1 MDGRTHARFFMCV
14 ENPLTVHDRA
24 SISWGMISLSAQD
37 ALELPVDE
45 LALHVLQDFVE
56 SNEWNSYNY
65 SLRYSRDEAYRNN
78 GAAVQAMAEAVQWL
92 LSHGMLATKPGDSN
106 PQSVFVTRR
115 GHEAIKQ
122 GIATVRSVNRLQ
134 GSLHPLIETKARRQ
148 FLLGEYENAIFVSM
162 KAVEVRV
169 RQLAG
174 FGDDMFGTDLM
185 TKAFRQGGPL
195 ADLTAPPGEIV
206 GTMMLFQ
213 GAYAVLRNPSG
224 HREVSFDDV
233 TEASEAVMTAS
244 LLMRMLDKIERRL
257 GT

>member
-1 MDGRTHARFFMCV
+1 MIA
-14 ENPLTVHDRA
+14 LTPEA
-24 SISWGMISLSAQD
+24 

-45 LALHVLQDFVE
+45 LALHVLEDISR

-65 SLRYSRDEAYRNN
+65 CLRYTTDEAYRGN
-78 GAAVQAMAEAVQWL
+78 GESVRAIAEAVQWL
-92 LSHGMLATKPGDSN
+92 LAHGMLATKPGDSN
-106 PQSVFVTRR
+106 SQSIFVTRR
-115 GHEAIKQ
+115 GCKAISE
-122 GIATVRSVNRLQ
+122 GIETIRAVNRLQ
-134 GSLHPLIETKARRQ
+134 DNLHPVIEAKARRQ

-174 FGDDMFGTDLM
+174 FGDEVIGSDLM
-185 TKAFRQGGPL
+185 IKAFKAGGPL
-195 ADLTAPPGEIV
+195 ADPTAPSGEV
-206 GTMMLFQ
+206 EGTMMLFR

-257 GT
+257 NP

>member
-1 MDGRTHARFFMCV
+1 
-14 ENPLTVHDRA
+14 
-24 SISWGMISLSAQD
+24 MISLTAQA

-45 LALHVLQDFVE
+45 LALHVLEDMVQ
-56 SNEWNSYNY
+56 SNMWNSYNY
-65 SLRYSRDEAYRNN
+65 SLQYNSDASYSGQ
-78 GAAVQAMAEAVQWL
+78 GAKAIAEAVQWL
-92 LSHGMLATKPGDSN
+92 SAQGMLASEPGNS
-106 PQSVFVTRR
+106 SAHAIFVTRR

-122 GIATVRSVNRLQ
+122 GISTVRSVNRLQ
-134 GSLHPLIETKARRQ
+134 GDLHPLIEAKARRQ

-162 KAVEVRV
+162 KAIEVRV

-174 FGDDMFGTDLM
+174 FGDEVIGSDLM
-185 TKAFRQGGPL
+185 IKAFKPGGPL
-195 ADLTAPPGEIV
+195 ADPATPSGEV
-206 GTMMLFQ
+206 DGTMMLFR

-233 TEASEAVMTAS
+233 TEAAEAVMTAS

>member
-1 MDGRTHARFFMCV
+1 MIA
-14 ENPLTVHDRA
+14 LTPEA
-24 SISWGMISLSAQD
+24 
-37 ALELPVDE
+37 ALELPIDE
-45 LALHVLQDFVE
+45 LALHVLEDMVR
-56 SNEWNSYNY
+56 SNTWNSYNY
-65 SLRYSRDEAYRNN
+65 SLQYNSDASYKGQ
-78 GAAVQAMAEAVQWL
+78 GAKAVAEAVQWL
-92 LSHGMLATKPGDSN
+92 LAQSMLASEPGNTS
-106 PQSVFVTRR
+106 PHAIFVTRR

-134 GSLHPLIETKARRQ
+134 GNLHPLIEAKARRQ

-174 FGDDMFGTDLM
+174 FGDELIGVDLM
-185 TKAFRQGGPL
+185 IKAFKSGGPL
-195 ADLTAPPGEIV
+195 ADPAAPAGEV
-206 GTMMLFQ
+206 EGTMMFFR

-257 GT
+257 GQ

>member
-1 MDGRTHARFFMCV
+1 MIA
-14 ENPLTVHDRA
+14 LTPEA
-24 SISWGMISLSAQD
+24 
-37 ALELPVDE
+37 ALELPIDE
-45 LALHVLQDFVE
+45 LALHVLEDMVR
-56 SNEWNSYNY
+56 SNTWNSYNY
-65 SLRYSRDEAYRNN
+65 SLQYNSDASYKGQ
-78 GAAVQAMAEAVQWL
+78 GAKAVAEAVQWL
-92 LSHGMLATKPGDSN
+92 LAQSMLASEPGNTS
-106 PQSVFVTRR
+106 PHAIFVTRR

-134 GSLHPLIETKARRQ
+134 GNLHPLIEAKARRQ

-174 FGDDMFGTDLM
+174 FGDELIGVDLM
-185 TKAFRQGGPL
+185 IKAFKSGGPL
-195 ADLTAPPGEIV
+195 ADPSAPAGEV
-206 GTMMLFQ
+206 EGTMMFFR

-257 GT
+257 GQ

>member
-1 MDGRTHARFFMCV
+1 
-14 ENPLTVHDRA
+14 
-24 SISWGMISLSAQD
+24 MIALSPQD
-37 ALELPVDE
+37 VLELPVDE
-45 LALHVLQDFVE
+45 LALHVLEDMVRT
-56 SNEWNSYNY
+56 NAWNSYNY
-65 SLRYSRDEAYRNN
+65 CLIYTTDEKYRAM
-78 GAAVQAMAEAVQWL
+78 GTHPARAVAEAVQWL
-92 LSHGMLATKPGDSN
+92 LSHGMLASKPGDSN

-115 GHEAIKQ
+115 GHQAVEQ
-122 GIATVRSVNRLQ
+122 GIETVRSVNRLQ
-134 GSLHPLIETKARRQ
+134 DNLHPLIEAKARRQ
-148 FLLGEYENAIFVSM
+148 FLIGEYENAIFVSM
-162 KAVEVRV
+162 KAVEIRV

-195 ADLTAPPGEIV
+195 ADPAALAGEVV

-257 GT
+257 NL

>member
-1 MDGRTHARFFMCV
+1 MIA
-14 ENPLTVHDRA
+14 LTPEA
-24 SISWGMISLSAQD
+24 

-45 LALHVLQDFVE
+45 LALHVLEDIVR
-56 SNEWNSYNY
+56 SNAWNSYNY
-65 SLRYSRDEAYRNN
+65 CLSYTRDEAYRAT
-78 GAAVQAMAEAVQWL
+78 GGRAAQAISEAVQWL
-92 LSHGMLATKPGDSN
+92 WSHGMLAGKPGESN
-106 PQSVFVTRR
+106 PQSMFVTRR
-115 GHEAIKQ
+115 GHDAIKQ
-122 GIATVRSVNRLQ
+122 GIETVRAVNRLQ
-134 GSLHPLIETKARRQ
+134 DNLHPVIEAKARRQ

-174 FGDDMFGTDLM
+174 FGDEVIGSDLM
-185 TKAFRQGGPL
+185 IKAFKAGGPL
-195 ADLTAPPGEIV
+195 ADPAAPSSEV
-206 GTMMLFQ
+206 EGTMMLFR

-257 GT
+257 GQ

>member
-1 MDGRTHARFFMCV
+1 
-14 ENPLTVHDRA
+14 
-24 SISWGMISLSAQD
+24 MIDIAAQD

-45 LALHVLQDFVE
+45 LALHVLEDIVR
-56 SNEWNSYNY
+56 SNTWNSYNY
-65 SLRYSRDEAYRNN
+65 CLSYTRDENYRAP
-78 GAAVQAMAEAVQWL
+78 GAANAVAEAVQWL
-92 LSHGMLATKPGDSN
+92 WAQGMLASEPGNTSAHAL
-106 PQSVFVTRR
+106 FVTRR
-115 GHEAIKQ
+115 GHEAMKQ
-122 GIATVRSVNRLQ
+122 GIATVRSINRLQ
-134 GSLHPLIETKARRQ
+134 GNLHPVIEAKARRQ

-174 FGDDMFGTDLM
+174 FGDDVFGTDLM

-195 ADLTAPPGEIV
+195 ADPAAPAGEVV

-257 GT
+257 TT

>member
-1 MDGRTHARFFMCV
+1 
-14 ENPLTVHDRA
+14 
-24 SISWGMISLSAQD
+24 MIALSPQD
-37 ALELPVDE
+37 VLELPVDE
-45 LALHVLQDFVE
+45 LALHVLEDMVRT
-56 SNEWNSYNY
+56 NAWNSYNY
-65 SLRYSRDEAYRNN
+65 CLSYTTDEKYRAM
-78 GAAVQAMAEAVQWL
+78 GTHPARAVAEAMQWL
-92 LSHGMLATKPGDSN
+92 LSHGMLASKPGDSN
-106 PQSVFVTRR
+106 PQSIFVTRR
-115 GHEAIKQ
+115 GHQAIEQ
-122 GIATVRSVNRLQ
+122 GIETVRSVNRLQ
-134 GSLHPLIETKARRQ
+134 DNLHPLIEAKARRQ
-148 FLLGEYENAIFVSM
+148 FLIGEYENAIFVSM

-185 TKAFRQGGPL
+185 TKAFRQGGSL
-195 ADLTAPPGEIV
+195 ADPAAPAGEVV

-257 GT
+257 NP

>member
-1 MDGRTHARFFMCV
+1 
-14 ENPLTVHDRA
+14 
-24 SISWGMISLSAQD
+24 MIDLSPQD
-37 ALELPVDE
+37 VLELPVDE
-45 LALHVLQDFVE
+45 LALHVLEDMVRT
-56 SNEWNSYNY
+56 NTWNSYNY
-65 SLRYSRDEAYRNN
+65 CLSYTTDEKYRAM
-78 GAAVQAMAEAVQWL
+78 GTHPARAVAEAVQWL
-92 LSHGMLATKPGDSN
+92 LSHGMLASKPGDSN

-115 GHEAIKQ
+115 GHQAVEQ
-122 GIATVRSVNRLQ
+122 GIETVRSVNRLQ
-134 GSLHPLIETKARRQ
+134 DNLHPLIEAKARRQ
-148 FLLGEYENAIFVSM
+148 FLIGEYENAIFVSM

-174 FGDDMFGTDLM
+174 FGDDVFGTDLM

-195 ADLTAPPGEIV
+195 ADPAAPAGEVV

-213 GAYAVLRNPSG
+213 GTYAVLRNPSG

-257 GT
+257 TT

>member
-1 MDGRTHARFFMCV
+1 
-14 ENPLTVHDRA
+14 
-24 SISWGMISLSAQD
+24 MISLSVQEV
-37 ALELPVDE
+37 LELPVDE
-45 LALHVLQDFVE
+45 LALHVLEDVMQT
-56 SNEWNSYNY
+56 NAWNSYNY
-65 SLRYSRDEAYRNN
+65 CLSYTTEEKYRVL
-78 GAAVQAMAEAVQWL
+78 GTHPARAVAEAMQWL

-106 PQSVFVTRR
+106 PLSIFVTRR
-115 GHEAIKQ
+115 GREAIGQ
-122 GIATVRSVNRLQ
+122 GIETIRAVNRLQ
-134 GSLHPLIETKARRQ
+134 ENLHPVIEAKARRQ

-174 FGDDMFGTDLM
+174 FSDEVIGSDLM
-185 TKAFRQGGPL
+185 IKAFKSGGPL
-195 ADLTAPPGEIV
+195 ADPTAPSGEV
-206 GTMMLFQ
+206 EGTMMLFR

-257 GT
+257 GK